1 LNCDEEY
8 GSIEVGKFADFT
20 VLSADPC
27 DVDPMEIKDIQVIA
41 TVLGGTVQMN

>member
-1 LNCDEEY
+1 
-8 GSIEVGKFADFT
+8 VGKFADFT